1 MINITE
7 RITTLRLER
16 KWSEYQLAEKSGIT
30 QSTISSWSRQ
40 NVVPSIQNLEKICN
54 AFQITLSQFFLED
67 DSQAICLTESQK
79 SMFHAWNRLTV
90 EQQTTLLQFM
100 KTI

>member
-1 MINITE
+1 MNVLKRIIQLRTE
-7 RITTLRLER
+7 RG
-16 KWSEYQLAEKSGIT
+16 WSEYQLAEAAELP